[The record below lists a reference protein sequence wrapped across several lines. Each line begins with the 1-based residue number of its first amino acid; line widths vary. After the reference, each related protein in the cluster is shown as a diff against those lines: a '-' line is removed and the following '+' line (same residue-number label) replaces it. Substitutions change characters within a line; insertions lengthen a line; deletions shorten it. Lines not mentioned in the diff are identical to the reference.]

1 MLLTALEVPKWKDLN
16 SRVVLHHAV
25 RWRNIGIQLDLVPSL
40 LDSIA
45 ENCATK
51 PQRSQECLNAVLEK
65 WLMQDGPNATWSK
78 LEHAITN
85 VQRIELGLDP
95 IDMSMFSIYLFFSY
109 KVCLLNLKQD
119 TLFR

>member
-1 MLLTALEVPKWKDLN
+1 MIDFTIYTAHEVPKWRNLN
-16 SRVVLHHAV
+16 SRVVPHHAV
-25 RWRNIGIQLDLVPSL
+25 RWRNIGIELDLVPAL

-51 PQRSQECLNAVLEK
+51 PQRSQECLKAVLEK

-85 VQRIELGLDP
+85 VQRAELGLDP
-95 IDMSMFSIYLFFSY
+95 VEISMLNQCRDETYVPLLCSSY
-109 KVCLLNLKQD
+109 
-119 TLFR
+119 